1 MDTSRRTNDVTV
13 IITWYGQQEHL
24 LTQMEFYASM
34 AKRYDYK
41 PRVIIINDANEP
53 ERDFFIE
60 CVNSYKPLFKLTAID
75 VKPDIGFNSHTC
87 RNLGAKLA
95 KTDWIMFLD
104 ADTYESEGFYE
115 ELRFNKELVVRFKKI
130 MAYETDNILIT
141 EITNLSKKVIEKDII
156 SKLDGDGCFI
166 DCSSPYDS
174 EIESYLKN
182 NLPVFLNKNE
192 HIKVLLEM
200 YEGNFSA
207 LLNDLE
213 ILKIL
218 EIKEEREAMTIF
230 TSNGDKNNYK
240 LIEHI
245 SNNESDSALSI
256 INSMKK
262 KDRNSVPLL
271 IWILARDINAIKF
284 IKDGKNLK
292 TLGIWDNQINMYKR
306 ISDRTSRESINKSIN
321 TLDGIDKCFK
331 GVLNGDPWNGI
342 KDIVLEL
349 SG

>member
-1 MDTSRRTNDVTV
+1 MS
-13 IITWYGQQEHL
+13 
-24 LTQMEFYASM
+24 
-34 AKRYDYK
+34 
-41 PRVIIINDANEP
+41 
-53 ERDFFIE
+53 
-60 CVNSYKPLFKLTAID
+60 
-75 VKPDIGFNSHTC
+75 
-87 RNLGAKLA
+87 AKLIKAIKFSLSTTDNVNKYFLFGDEHILMYQVKNHCLKTLDIKLLEKFYIDIADENFDA
-95 KTDWIMFLD
+95 KLDQCLMSNSLFNEKKVVFLNL
-104 ADTYESEGFYE
+104 SKNR
-115 ELRFNKELVVRFKKI
+115 LNKELVERFKKI
-130 MAYETDNILIT
+130 IAYETDNILIT

-306 ISDRTSRESINKSIN
+306 ISDRTSRESIDKSIN

-331 GVLNGDPWNGI
+331 GVLNGNPWNGI

>member
-1 MDTSRRTNDVTV
+1 MSAKLIKAIKFSLSTTDNENKYFLFGD
-13 IITWYGQQEHL
+13 EHILMYQVKNHCLKTLDIKL
-24 LTQMEFYASM
+24 LEKFYIDIA
-34 AKRYDYK
+34 DE
-41 PRVIIINDANEP
+41 NFDANL
-53 ERDFFIE
+53 DQ
-60 CVNSYKPLFKLTAID
+60 CLMSNSLFNEKKVVFL
-75 VKPDIGFNSHTC
+75 
-87 RNLGAKLA
+87 NLSKNRL
-95 KTDWIMFLD
+95 
-104 ADTYESEGFYE
+104 
-115 ELRFNKELVVRFKKI
+115 NKELVERFKKI
-130 MAYETDNILIT
+130 IAYETDNILIT

-306 ISDRTSRESINKSIN
+306 ISDRTSKESIDKSIN

>member
-1 MDTSRRTNDVTV
+1 MSAKLIKAIKFSLSTTDNVNKYFLFGD
-13 IITWYGQQEHL
+13 EHILMYQVKNHCLKTLDIKL
-24 LTQMEFYASM
+24 LEKFYIDIA
-34 AKRYDYK
+34 DE
-41 PRVIIINDANEP
+41 NFDANL
-53 ERDFFIE
+53 DQ
-60 CVNSYKPLFKLTAID
+60 CLMSNSLFNEKKVVFL
-75 VKPDIGFNSHTC
+75 
-87 RNLGAKLA
+87 NLSKNRL
-95 KTDWIMFLD
+95 
-104 ADTYESEGFYE
+104 
-115 ELRFNKELVVRFKKI
+115 NKELVERFKKI
-130 MAYETDNILIT
+130 IAYETDNILIT

-207 LLNDLE
+207 LFNDLE

-218 EIKEEREAMTIF
+218 EIKEEKEAMTIF

>member
-1 MDTSRRTNDVTV
+1 MS
-13 IITWYGQQEHL
+13 
-24 LTQMEFYASM
+24 
-34 AKRYDYK
+34 
-41 PRVIIINDANEP
+41 
-53 ERDFFIE
+53 
-60 CVNSYKPLFKLTAID
+60 
-75 VKPDIGFNSHTC
+75 
-87 RNLGAKLA
+87 AKLIKAIKFSLSTTDNENKYFLFGDEHILMYQVKNHCLKTLDIKLLEKFYIDIADENFDA
-95 KTDWIMFLD
+95 KLDQCLMSNSLFNEKKVVFLNL
-104 ADTYESEGFYE
+104 SKNR
-115 ELRFNKELVVRFKKI
+115 LNKELVERFKKI
-130 MAYETDNILIT
+130 IAYETDNILIT

>member
-1 MDTSRRTNDVTV
+1 MSAKLIKAIKFTLSTTDNVNKYFLFGD
-13 IITWYGQQEHL
+13 EHILMYQVKNHCLKTLDIKL
-24 LTQMEFYASM
+24 LEKFYIDIA
-34 AKRYDYK
+34 DE
-41 PRVIIINDANEP
+41 NFDANL
-53 ERDFFIE
+53 DQ
-60 CVNSYKPLFKLTAID
+60 CLMSNSLFNEKKVVFL
-75 VKPDIGFNSHTC
+75 
-87 RNLGAKLA
+87 NLSKNRL
-95 KTDWIMFLD
+95 
-104 ADTYESEGFYE
+104 
-115 ELRFNKELVVRFKKI
+115 NKELVERFKKI
-130 MAYETDNILIT
+130 IAYETDNILIT

-156 SKLDGDGCFI
+156 SKLDGDGCFV

-306 ISDRTSRESINKSIN
+306 ISDRTSRESIDKSIN

>member
-1 MDTSRRTNDVTV
+1 MSAKLIKAIKFILSATDNVNKYFLFGD
-13 IITWYGQQEHL
+13 EHILMYQAKNHCLKNLDIKL
-24 LTQMEFYASM
+24 LEKFYIDIA
-34 AKRYDYK
+34 DE
-41 PRVIIINDANEP
+41 NFDANL
-53 ERDFFIE
+53 DQ
-60 CVNSYKPLFKLTAID
+60 CLMSNSLFNEKKVVFL
-75 VKPDIGFNSHTC
+75 
-87 RNLGAKLA
+87 NLSKNRL
-95 KTDWIMFLD
+95 
-104 ADTYESEGFYE
+104 
-115 ELRFNKELVVRFKKI
+115 NKELVERFKKI
-130 MAYETDNILIT
+130 IAYETDNILIT

-271 IWILARDINAIKF
+271 IWILARDINAIRF

-306 ISDRTSRESINKSIN
+306 ISDRTSRESIDKSIN

>member
-1 MDTSRRTNDVTV
+1 MSVKLIKAIKFTLSTTDNVNKYFLFGD
-13 IITWYGQQEHL
+13 EHILMYQVKNHCLKTLDIKL
-24 LTQMEFYASM
+24 LEKFY
-34 AKRYDYK
+34 
-41 PRVIIINDANEP
+41 
-53 ERDFFIE
+53 
-60 CVNSYKPLFKLTAID
+60 ID
-75 VKPDIGFNSHTC
+75 IADENFD
-87 RNLGAKLA
+87 AKLDQCLMSNSLFNE
-95 KTDWIMFLD
+95 KKVVFLNL
-104 ADTYESEGFYE
+104 SKNR
-115 ELRFNKELVVRFKKI
+115 LNKELVERFKKI
-130 MAYETDNILIT
+130 IAYETDNILIT

-306 ISDRTSRESINKSIN
+306 ISDRTSKESLDKSIN

>member
-1 MDTSRRTNDVTV
+1 MS
-13 IITWYGQQEHL
+13 
-24 LTQMEFYASM
+24 
-34 AKRYDYK
+34 
-41 PRVIIINDANEP
+41 
-53 ERDFFIE
+53 
-60 CVNSYKPLFKLTAID
+60 
-75 VKPDIGFNSHTC
+75 
-87 RNLGAKLA
+87 AKLIKAIKFSLSTTDNVNKYFLFGDEHTLMYQVKNHCLKTLDIKLLEKFYIDIADENFDA
-95 KTDWIMFLD
+95 KLDQCLMSNSLFNEKKVVFLNL
-104 ADTYESEGFYE
+104 SKNR
-115 ELRFNKELVVRFKKI
+115 LNKELVERFKKI
-130 MAYETDNILIT
+130 IAYETDNILIT

-306 ISDRTSRESINKSIN
+306 ISDRTSRESIDKSIN

>member
-1 MDTSRRTNDVTV
+1 MS
-13 IITWYGQQEHL
+13 
-24 LTQMEFYASM
+24 
-34 AKRYDYK
+34 
-41 PRVIIINDANEP
+41 
-53 ERDFFIE
+53 
-60 CVNSYKPLFKLTAID
+60 
-75 VKPDIGFNSHTC
+75 
-87 RNLGAKLA
+87 AKLIKAIKFTLSATDNINKYFLFGDEHILMYQA
-95 KTDWIMFLD
+95 KNHCLKNLDIKLLEKFYIDIADENFDAKLDQCLMSNSLFNEKKVVFLNL
-104 ADTYESEGFYE
+104 SKNR
-115 ELRFNKELVVRFKKI
+115 LNKELVERFKKI
-130 MAYETDNILIT
+130 IAYETDNILIT

-306 ISDRTSRESINKSIN
+306 ISERTSIESINKSIN

>member
-1 MDTSRRTNDVTV
+1 MSAKLIKAIKFTLSTTDNVNKYFLFGD
-13 IITWYGQQEHL
+13 EHILMYQVKNHCLKTLDIKL
-24 LTQMEFYASM
+24 LEKFYIDIA
-34 AKRYDYK
+34 DE
-41 PRVIIINDANEP
+41 NFDANL
-53 ERDFFIE
+53 DQ
-60 CVNSYKPLFKLTAID
+60 CLMSNSLFNEKKVVFL
-75 VKPDIGFNSHTC
+75 
-87 RNLGAKLA
+87 NLSKNRL
-95 KTDWIMFLD
+95 
-104 ADTYESEGFYE
+104 
-115 ELRFNKELVVRFKKI
+115 NKELVERFKKI
-130 MAYETDNILIT
+130 IAYETENILIT

>member
-1 MDTSRRTNDVTV
+1 MSAKLIKAIKFTISATDNVNKYFLFGD
-13 IITWYGQQEHL
+13 EHILMYQAKNHCLKNLDIKL
-24 LTQMEFYASM
+24 LEKFYIDIA
-34 AKRYDYK
+34 DE
-41 PRVIIINDANEP
+41 NFDANL
-53 ERDFFIE
+53 DQ
-60 CVNSYKPLFKLTAID
+60 CLMSNSLFNEQK
-75 VKPDIGFNSHTC
+75 VV
-87 RNLGAKLA
+87 
-95 KTDWIMFLD
+95 FL
-104 ADTYESEGFYE
+104 S
-115 ELRFNKELVVRFKKI
+115 LSKNRLNKELVERFKKI

-156 SKLDGDGCFI
+156 GKLDGDGCFI

-207 LLNDLE
+207 LFNDLE

-218 EIKEEREAMTIF
+218 EIKEEKDAMTIF

-292 TLGIWDNQINMYKR
+292 TLGIWDNQIYMYKR
-306 ISDRTSRESINKSIN
+306 ISDRTSRESIDKSIN

-331 GVLNGDPWNGI
+331 GVLNGDPWSGI

>member
-1 MDTSRRTNDVTV
+1 MSAKLIKAIKFSLSTTDNVNKYFLFGD
-13 IITWYGQQEHL
+13 EHILMYQVKNHCLKTLDIKL
-24 LTQMEFYASM
+24 LEKFYIDIA
-34 AKRYDYK
+34 DE
-41 PRVIIINDANEP
+41 NFDANL
-53 ERDFFIE
+53 DQ
-60 CVNSYKPLFKLTAID
+60 CLMSNSLFNEKKVVFL
-75 VKPDIGFNSHTC
+75 
-87 RNLGAKLA
+87 NLSKNRL
-95 KTDWIMFLD
+95 
-104 ADTYESEGFYE
+104 
-115 ELRFNKELVVRFKKI
+115 NKELVERFKKI
-130 MAYETDNILIT
+130 IAYETDNILIT

>member
-1 MDTSRRTNDVTV
+1 MSAKLIKAIKFSLSTTDNVNKYFLFGD
-13 IITWYGQQEHL
+13 EHILMYQVKNHCLKTLDIKL
-24 LTQMEFYASM
+24 LEKFYIDIA
-34 AKRYDYK
+34 DE
-41 PRVIIINDANEP
+41 NFDANL
-53 ERDFFIE
+53 DQ
-60 CVNSYKPLFKLTAID
+60 CLMSNSLFNEKK
-75 VKPDIGFNSHTC
+75 VVF
-87 RNLGAKLA
+87 LA
-95 KTDWIMFLD
+95 LSKNRL
-104 ADTYESEGFYE
+104 
-115 ELRFNKELVVRFKKI
+115 NKELVERFKKI

>member
-1 MDTSRRTNDVTV
+1 MSAKLIKAIKFTLSATDNVNKYFLFGD
-13 IITWYGQQEHL
+13 EHILMYQAKNHCLKNLDIKL
-24 LTQMEFYASM
+24 LEKFYIDIA
-34 AKRYDYK
+34 DE
-41 PRVIIINDANEP
+41 NFDANL
-53 ERDFFIE
+53 DQ
-60 CVNSYKPLFKLTAID
+60 CLMSNSLFNEQK
-75 VKPDIGFNSHTC
+75 VV
-87 RNLGAKLA
+87 
-95 KTDWIMFLD
+95 FL
-104 ADTYESEGFYE
+104 S
-115 ELRFNKELVVRFKKI
+115 LSKNRLNKELVERFKKI

-207 LLNDLE
+207 LFNDLE

-218 EIKEEREAMTIF
+218 EIKEEKEAMTIF

-271 IWILARDINAIKF
+271 IWILARDINAIRF

-292 TLGIWDNQINMYKR
+292 TLGIWDNQIIMYKR
-306 ISDRTSRESINKSIN
+306 ISDRTSRESIDKSIN

-331 GVLNGDPWNGI
+331 GVLNGDPWSGI

>member
-1 MDTSRRTNDVTV
+1 MSAKLIKAIKFTISATDNVNKYFLFGD
-13 IITWYGQQEHL
+13 EHILMYQAKNHCLKALDIKL
-24 LTQMEFYASM
+24 LEKFYIDIA
-34 AKRYDYK
+34 DE
-41 PRVIIINDANEP
+41 NFDANL
-53 ERDFFIE
+53 DQ
-60 CVNSYKPLFKLTAID
+60 CLLSNSLFNEQK
-75 VKPDIGFNSHTC
+75 VV
-87 RNLGAKLA
+87 
-95 KTDWIMFLD
+95 FL
-104 ADTYESEGFYE
+104 S
-115 ELRFNKELVVRFKKI
+115 LSKNRLNKELVERFKKI

-156 SKLDGDGCFI
+156 NKLDGDSCFI

-207 LLNDLE
+207 LFNDLE

-218 EIKEEREAMTIF
+218 EIKEEKDAMTIF

-271 IWILARDINAIKF
+271 IWILARDINAIRF

-306 ISDRTSRESINKSIN
+306 ISDRTSRESIDKSIN

-342 KDIVLEL
+342 KDIILEL

>member
-1 MDTSRRTNDVTV
+1 MSAKLIKAIKFTLSATDNVNKYFLFGD
-13 IITWYGQQEHL
+13 EHILMYQVKNHCLKALDIKL
-24 LTQMEFYASM
+24 LEKFYIDIA
-34 AKRYDYK
+34 DE
-41 PRVIIINDANEP
+41 NFDANL
-53 ERDFFIE
+53 DQ
-60 CVNSYKPLFKLTAID
+60 CLMSNSLFNEKKVVFLTLS
-75 VKPDIGFNSHTC
+75 KN
-87 RNLGAKLA
+87 RL
-95 KTDWIMFLD
+95 
-104 ADTYESEGFYE
+104 
-115 ELRFNKELVVRFKKI
+115 NKELVERFKKI

-156 SKLDGDGCFI
+156 GKLDGDGCFI

-207 LLNDLE
+207 LFNDLE

-218 EIKEEREAMTIF
+218 EIKEEKEAMTIF

-292 TLGIWDNQINMYKR
+292 TLGIWDNQIYMYKR
-306 ISDRTSRESINKSIN
+306 ISDRTSRESIDKSIN

>member
-1 MDTSRRTNDVTV
+1 MSAKLIKAIKFTLSATDNVNKYFLFGD
-13 IITWYGQQEHL
+13 EHILMYQVKNHCLKALDIKL
-24 LTQMEFYASM
+24 LEKFYIDIA
-34 AKRYDYK
+34 DE
-41 PRVIIINDANEP
+41 NFDANLDQCLMSNSLFN
-53 ERDFFIE
+53 ERKVVF
-60 CVNSYKPLFKLTAID
+60 LTLS
-75 VKPDIGFNSHTC
+75 KN
-87 RNLGAKLA
+87 RL
-95 KTDWIMFLD
+95 
-104 ADTYESEGFYE
+104 
-115 ELRFNKELVVRFKKI
+115 NKELVERFKKI

-141 EITNLSKKVIEKDII
+141 EITNLSKKAIEKDII

-182 NLPVFLNKNE
+182 NLPVFLNKND

-200 YEGNFSA
+200 YEANFSA
-207 LLNDLE
+207 LFNDLE

-218 EIKEEREAMTIF
+218 EIKEEKEAMTIF

-292 TLGIWDNQINMYKR
+292 TLGIWDNQIYMYKR
-306 ISDRTSRESINKSIN
+306 ISDRTSRESIDKSIN

-331 GVLNGDPWNGI
+331 GVVNGDPWNGI

>member
-1 MDTSRRTNDVTV
+1 MSAKLIKAIKFTLSATDNVNKYFLFGD
-13 IITWYGQQEHL
+13 EHILMYQVKNHCLKALDIKL
-24 LTQMEFYASM
+24 LEKFYIDIA
-34 AKRYDYK
+34 DE
-41 PRVIIINDANEP
+41 NFDANL
-53 ERDFFIE
+53 DQ
-60 CVNSYKPLFKLTAID
+60 CLMSNSLFNEKKVVFLTLS
-75 VKPDIGFNSHTC
+75 KN
-87 RNLGAKLA
+87 RL
-95 KTDWIMFLD
+95 
-104 ADTYESEGFYE
+104 
-115 ELRFNKELVVRFKKI
+115 NKELVERFKKI
-130 MAYETDNILIT
+130 MAYETDNILIA

-156 SKLDGDGCFI
+156 GKLDGDGCFI

-182 NLPVFLNKNE
+182 NLPVFLNKND

-200 YEGNFSA
+200 YEANFSA
-207 LLNDLE
+207 LFNDLE

-218 EIKEEREAMTIF
+218 EIKEEKEAMTIF

-292 TLGIWDNQINMYKR
+292 TLGIWDNQIYMYKR
-306 ISDRTSRESINKSIN
+306 ISDRTSRESIDKSIN

-331 GVLNGDPWNGI
+331 GVVNGDPWNGI

>member
-1 MDTSRRTNDVTV
+1 MSAKLIKAIKFTLSATDNVNKYFLFGD
-13 IITWYGQQEHL
+13 EHILMYQVKNHCLKTLDIKL
-24 LTQMEFYASM
+24 LEKFYIDIA
-34 AKRYDYK
+34 DE
-41 PRVIIINDANEP
+41 NFDANL
-53 ERDFFIE
+53 DQ
-60 CVNSYKPLFKLTAID
+60 CLMSNSLFNEQKVVFLTLS
-75 VKPDIGFNSHTC
+75 KN
-87 RNLGAKLA
+87 RL
-95 KTDWIMFLD
+95 
-104 ADTYESEGFYE
+104 
-115 ELRFNKELVVRFKKI
+115 NKELVERFKKI

-174 EIESYLKN
+174 EIENYLKN

-207 LLNDLE
+207 LFNDLE

-218 EIKEEREAMTIF
+218 EIKEEKEAMTIF

-271 IWILARDINAIKF
+271 IWILARDINAIRF

-306 ISDRTSRESINKSIN
+306 ISDRTSRESIDKSIN

-331 GVLNGDPWNGI
+331 GVLNGDPWSGI

>member
-115 ELRFNKELVVRFKKI
+115 ELRFNKELDYNMFYMPKAD
-130 MAYETDNILIT
+130 MDLPEDMSGYELLDPKGLDYP
-141 EITNLSKKVIEKDII
+141 VI
-156 SKLDGDGCFI
+156 
-166 DCSSPYDS
+166 
-174 EIESYLKN
+174 
-182 NLPVFLNKNE
+182 
-192 HIKVLLEM
+192 
-200 YEGNFSA
+200 
-207 LLNDLE
+207 
-213 ILKIL
+213 
-218 EIKEEREAMTIF
+218 
-230 TSNGDKNNYK
+230 
-240 LIEHI
+240 
-245 SNNESDSALSI
+245 
-256 INSMKK
+256 
-262 KDRNSVPLL
+262 
-271 IWILARDINAIKF
+271 
-284 IKDGKNLK
+284 
-292 TLGIWDNQINMYKR
+292 
-306 ISDRTSRESINKSIN
+306 
-321 TLDGIDKCFK
+321 
-331 GVLNGDPWNGI
+331 
-342 KDIVLEL
+342 
-349 SG
+349 

>member
-1 MDTSRRTNDVTV
+1 MS
-13 IITWYGQQEHL
+13 
-24 LTQMEFYASM
+24 
-34 AKRYDYK
+34 
-41 PRVIIINDANEP
+41 
-53 ERDFFIE
+53 
-60 CVNSYKPLFKLTAID
+60 
-75 VKPDIGFNSHTC
+75 
-87 RNLGAKLA
+87 AKLIKAIKFSLSTTDNENKYFLFGDEHILMYQVKNHCLKTLDIKLLEKFYIDIADENFDA
-95 KTDWIMFLD
+95 KLDQCLMSNSLFNEKKVVFLNL
-104 ADTYESEGFYE
+104 SKNR
-115 ELRFNKELVVRFKKI
+115 LNKELVERFKKI
-130 MAYETDNILIT
+130 IAYETDNILIT

-292 TLGIWDNQINMYKR
+292 TLGIWNNQINMYKR
-306 ISDRTSRESINKSIN
+306 ISDRTSRESIDKSIN

>member
-1 MDTSRRTNDVTV
+1 MSAKLIKAIKFSLSTTDNVNKYFLFGD
-13 IITWYGQQEHL
+13 EHILMYQVKNHCLKTLDIKL
-24 LTQMEFYASM
+24 LEKFYIDIA
-34 AKRYDYK
+34 DE
-41 PRVIIINDANEP
+41 NFDANL
-53 ERDFFIE
+53 DQ
-60 CVNSYKPLFKLTAID
+60 CLMSNSLFNEKK
-75 VKPDIGFNSHTC
+75 VVF
-87 RNLGAKLA
+87 LA
-95 KTDWIMFLD
+95 LSKNRL
-104 ADTYESEGFYE
+104 
-115 ELRFNKELVVRFKKI
+115 NKELVERFKKI
-130 MAYETDNILIT
+130 IAYETDNILIT

>member
-1 MDTSRRTNDVTV
+1 MSAKLIKAIKFSLSTTDNENKYFLFGD
-13 IITWYGQQEHL
+13 EHILMYQVKNHCLKTLDIKL
-24 LTQMEFYASM
+24 LEKFYIDIA
-34 AKRYDYK
+34 DE
-41 PRVIIINDANEP
+41 NFDANL
-53 ERDFFIE
+53 DQ
-60 CVNSYKPLFKLTAID
+60 CLMSNSLFNEKK
-75 VKPDIGFNSHTC
+75 VVF
-87 RNLGAKLA
+87 LA
-95 KTDWIMFLD
+95 LSKNRL
-104 ADTYESEGFYE
+104 
-115 ELRFNKELVVRFKKI
+115 NKELVERFKKI

-306 ISDRTSRESINKSIN
+306 ISDRTSRESIDKSIN

>member
-1 MDTSRRTNDVTV
+1 MS
-13 IITWYGQQEHL
+13 
-24 LTQMEFYASM
+24 
-34 AKRYDYK
+34 
-41 PRVIIINDANEP
+41 
-53 ERDFFIE
+53 
-60 CVNSYKPLFKLTAID
+60 
-75 VKPDIGFNSHTC
+75 
-87 RNLGAKLA
+87 AKLIKAIKFSLSTTDNENKYFLFGDEHILMYQVKNHCLKTLDIKLLEKFYIDIADENFDA
-95 KTDWIMFLD
+95 KLDQCLMSNSLFNEKKVVFLNL
-104 ADTYESEGFYE
+104 SKNR
-115 ELRFNKELVVRFKKI
+115 LNKELVERFKKI
-130 MAYETDNILIT
+130 IAYETDNILIT

-271 IWILARDINAIKF
+271 IWILARDINAIRF

-306 ISDRTSRESINKSIN
+306 ISDRTSRESIDKSIN

>member
-1 MDTSRRTNDVTV
+1 MS
-13 IITWYGQQEHL
+13 
-24 LTQMEFYASM
+24 
-34 AKRYDYK
+34 
-41 PRVIIINDANEP
+41 
-53 ERDFFIE
+53 
-60 CVNSYKPLFKLTAID
+60 
-75 VKPDIGFNSHTC
+75 
-87 RNLGAKLA
+87 AKLIKAIKFSLSTTDNVNKYFLFGDEHILMYQVKNHCLKTLDIKLLEKFYIDIADENFDA
-95 KTDWIMFLD
+95 KLDQCLMSNSLFNEKKVVFLNL
-104 ADTYESEGFYE
+104 SKNR
-115 ELRFNKELVVRFKKI
+115 LNKELVERFKKI
-130 MAYETDNILIT
+130 IAYETDNILIT

-306 ISDRTSRESINKSIN
+306 ISDRTSRESIDKSIN

>member
-1 MDTSRRTNDVTV
+1 MSAKLIKAIKFTLSATDNVNKYFLFGD
-13 IITWYGQQEHL
+13 EHILMYQVKNHCLKALDIKL
-24 LTQMEFYASM
+24 LEKFYIDIA
-34 AKRYDYK
+34 DE
-41 PRVIIINDANEP
+41 NFDANLDQCLMSNSLFN
-53 ERDFFIE
+53 ERKVVF
-60 CVNSYKPLFKLTAID
+60 LTLS
-75 VKPDIGFNSHTC
+75 KN
-87 RNLGAKLA
+87 RL
-95 KTDWIMFLD
+95 
-104 ADTYESEGFYE
+104 
-115 ELRFNKELVVRFKKI
+115 NKELVERFKKI

-182 NLPVFLNKNE
+182 NLPVFLNKND

-200 YEGNFSA
+200 YEANFSA
-207 LLNDLE
+207 LFNDLE

-218 EIKEEREAMTIF
+218 EIKEEKEAMTIF

-245 SNNESDSALSI
+245 SNNESNSALSI

-292 TLGIWDNQINMYKR
+292 TLGIWDNQIYMYKR
-306 ISDRTSRESINKSIN
+306 ISDRTSRESIDKSIN

-331 GVLNGDPWNGI
+331 GVVNGDPWNGI

>member
-1 MDTSRRTNDVTV
+1 MSAKLIKAIKFTISATDNVNKYFLFGD
-13 IITWYGQQEHL
+13 EHILMYQAKNHCLKNLDIKL
-24 LTQMEFYASM
+24 LEKFYIDIA
-34 AKRYDYK
+34 DE
-41 PRVIIINDANEP
+41 NFDANL
-53 ERDFFIE
+53 DQ
-60 CVNSYKPLFKLTAID
+60 CLMSNSLFNEQK
-75 VKPDIGFNSHTC
+75 VV
-87 RNLGAKLA
+87 
-95 KTDWIMFLD
+95 FL
-104 ADTYESEGFYE
+104 S
-115 ELRFNKELVVRFKKI
+115 LSKNRLNKELVERFKKI

-156 SKLDGDGCFI
+156 GKLDGDGCFI

-207 LLNDLE
+207 LFNDLE

-218 EIKEEREAMTIF
+218 EIKEEKDAMTIF

-292 TLGIWDNQINMYKR
+292 TLGIWDNQIYMYKR
-306 ISDRTSRESINKSIN
+306 ISDRTSRESIDKSIN

-342 KDIVLEL
+342 KDIILEL

>member
-1 MDTSRRTNDVTV
+1 MSAKLIKAIKFTISATDNVNKYFLFGD
-13 IITWYGQQEHL
+13 EHILMYQVKNHCLKNLDIKL
-24 LTQMEFYASM
+24 LEKFYIDIA
-34 AKRYDYK
+34 DE
-41 PRVIIINDANEP
+41 NFDANL
-53 ERDFFIE
+53 DQ
-60 CVNSYKPLFKLTAID
+60 CLMSNSLFNEQK
-75 VKPDIGFNSHTC
+75 VV
-87 RNLGAKLA
+87 
-95 KTDWIMFLD
+95 FL
-104 ADTYESEGFYE
+104 S
-115 ELRFNKELVVRFKKI
+115 LSKNRLNKEIVGRFEKI

-207 LLNDLE
+207 LFNDLE
-213 ILKIL
+213 ILKLL
-218 EIKEEREAMTIF
+218 EIKEEKEAMTIF

-262 KDRNSVPLL
+262 RDRNSVPLL

-292 TLGIWDNQINMYKR
+292 ALGIWDNQINMYKR
-306 ISDRTSRESINKSIN
+306 ISDRTSRESIDKLINK
-321 TLDGIDKCFK
+321 LDGIDKCFK
-331 GVLNGDPWNGI
+331 GVLNGNPWNGI

>member
-1 MDTSRRTNDVTV
+1 MSAKLIKAIKFTLSATDNINKYFLFGD
-13 IITWYGQQEHL
+13 EHILMYQAKNHCLKNLDIKL
-24 LTQMEFYASM
+24 LEKFYIDIA
-34 AKRYDYK
+34 DE
-41 PRVIIINDANEP
+41 NFDANL
-53 ERDFFIE
+53 DQ
-60 CVNSYKPLFKLTAID
+60 CLMSNSLFNEQK
-75 VKPDIGFNSHTC
+75 VV
-87 RNLGAKLA
+87 
-95 KTDWIMFLD
+95 FL
-104 ADTYESEGFYE
+104 S
-115 ELRFNKELVVRFKKI
+115 LSKNRLNKELVERFKKI

-306 ISDRTSRESINKSIN
+306 ISDRTSKESIDKSIN

>member
-1 MDTSRRTNDVTV
+1 MSAKLIKAIKFTISATDNVNKYFLFGD
-13 IITWYGQQEHL
+13 EHILMYQAKNHCLKNLDIKL
-24 LTQMEFYASM
+24 LEKFYIDIA
-34 AKRYDYK
+34 DE
-41 PRVIIINDANEP
+41 NFDANL
-53 ERDFFIE
+53 DQ
-60 CVNSYKPLFKLTAID
+60 CLMSNSLFNEQK
-75 VKPDIGFNSHTC
+75 VV
-87 RNLGAKLA
+87 
-95 KTDWIMFLD
+95 FL
-104 ADTYESEGFYE
+104 S
-115 ELRFNKELVVRFKKI
+115 LSKNRLNKELVERFKKI

-156 SKLDGDGCFI
+156 GKLDGDGCFI

-207 LLNDLE
+207 LFNDLE
-213 ILKIL
+213 ILRIL
-218 EIKEEREAMTIF
+218 EIKEEKKAMTIF

-292 TLGIWDNQINMYKR
+292 TLGIWDNQIYMYKR
-306 ISDRTSRESINKSIN
+306 ISDRTSKESIDKSIN

-342 KDIVLEL
+342 KDIILEL

>member
-1 MDTSRRTNDVTV
+1 MSAKLIKAIKFSLSTTDNVNKYFLFGD
-13 IITWYGQQEHL
+13 EHILMYQVKNHCLKALDIKL
-24 LTQMEFYASM
+24 LEKFYIDIA
-34 AKRYDYK
+34 DE
-41 PRVIIINDANEP
+41 NFDANL
-53 ERDFFIE
+53 DQ
-60 CVNSYKPLFKLTAID
+60 CLMSNSLFNEKKVVFLTLS
-75 VKPDIGFNSHTC
+75 KN
-87 RNLGAKLA
+87 RL
-95 KTDWIMFLD
+95 
-104 ADTYESEGFYE
+104 
-115 ELRFNKELVVRFKKI
+115 NKELVERFKKI

-141 EITNLSKKVIEKDII
+141 EITNLSKKAIEKDII

-182 NLPVFLNKNE
+182 NLPVFLNKND

-200 YEGNFSA
+200 YEANFSA
-207 LLNDLE
+207 LFNDLE

-218 EIKEEREAMTIF
+218 EIKEEKEAMTIF

-245 SNNESDSALSI
+245 SNNESNSALSI
-256 INSMKK
+256 VNSMKK
-262 KDRNSVPLL
+262 RDRNSVPLL

-292 TLGIWDNQINMYKR
+292 TLGIWDNQIYMYKR
-306 ISDRTSRESINKSIN
+306 ISDRTSRESIDKSIN

-331 GVLNGDPWNGI
+331 GVVNGDPWNGI

>member
-1 MDTSRRTNDVTV
+1 MSAKLIKAIKFTLSTTDNVNKYFLFGD
-13 IITWYGQQEHL
+13 EHILMYQVKNHCLKTLDIKL
-24 LTQMEFYASM
+24 LEKFYIDIA
-34 AKRYDYK
+34 DE
-41 PRVIIINDANEP
+41 NFDANL
-53 ERDFFIE
+53 DQ
-60 CVNSYKPLFKLTAID
+60 CLMSNSLFNEKKVVFL
-75 VKPDIGFNSHTC
+75 
-87 RNLGAKLA
+87 NLSKNRL
-95 KTDWIMFLD
+95 
-104 ADTYESEGFYE
+104 
-115 ELRFNKELVVRFKKI
+115 NKELVERFKKI
-130 MAYETDNILIT
+130 IAYETDNILIT

-306 ISDRTSRESINKSIN
+306 ISDRTSRESIDKSIN

>member
-1 MDTSRRTNDVTV
+1 MSAKLIKAIKFTISATDNVNKYFLFGD
-13 IITWYGQQEHL
+13 EHILMYQAKNHCLKNLDIKL
-24 LTQMEFYASM
+24 LEKFYIDIA
-34 AKRYDYK
+34 DE
-41 PRVIIINDANEP
+41 NFDANL
-53 ERDFFIE
+53 DQ
-60 CVNSYKPLFKLTAID
+60 CLMSNSLFNEQK
-75 VKPDIGFNSHTC
+75 VV
-87 RNLGAKLA
+87 
-95 KTDWIMFLD
+95 FL
-104 ADTYESEGFYE
+104 S
-115 ELRFNKELVVRFKKI
+115 LSKNRLNKELVERFKKI

-207 LLNDLE
+207 LFNDLE

-218 EIKEEREAMTIF
+218 EIKEEKDAMTIF

-271 IWILARDINAIKF
+271 IWILARDINAIRF

-306 ISDRTSRESINKSIN
+306 ISDRTSRESIDKSIN

-342 KDIVLEL
+342 KDIILEL